1 MSSDNMWKIN
11 ILATLLG
18 FLLLLQPGESIMC
31 HRCYSAMGG
40 CGHEVNWRMYPWR
53 SCGDSEFCVK
63 VMEKVGSEYKIIRE
77 CENVLAK
84 SARHRLMMP
93 VLRRHGYCMPAR
105 KNNPYDPKDLVD
117 NSIIYCF
124 CKDWNGCNPASLVT
138 GSTILVLVSSLV
150 SAFAFNL
157 H

>member
-1 MSSDNMWKIN
+1 MPTNNMWKIR
-11 ILATLLG
+11 ILVTLISIFML
-18 FLLLLQPGESIMC
+18 FQPGESIMC

-53 SCGDSEFCVK
+53 SCPNSEFCVK

-77 CENVLAK
+77 CEEVLAK

-105 KNNPYDPKDLVD
+105 KNNPWDPKDLID
-117 NSIIYCF
+117 SSIVYCF
-124 CKDWNGCNPASLVT
+124 CKDWNGCNPAPTVT
-138 GSTILVLVSSLV
+138 GSLFFVFVSLLLG
-150 SAFAFNL
+150 ALF
-157 H
+157 